1 MQCVYLLIIYLCR
14 SWVKVAP
21 GSHKRH
27 VNGILGVLCKQHY
40 PGIVTHNGVTG
51 PATSFDHYASAPDAE
66 DRNNR
71 IFNNK
76 AERVKAEFWVSIVI
90 TSI

>member
-1 MQCVYLLIIYLCR
+1 
-14 SWVKVAP
+14 VAP